1 MSQKRVLLISDQS
14 LFGSGVL
21 NLLEGQKDQLLIEKV
36 PDVRTAIQVSG
47 SLKPEVVIFFKEQG
61 VPEDEAL
68 LQELISKHHA
78 RVIHCTL
85 EANQLTI
92 YDKTSIKNVTVE
104 DLMAAVMK

>member
-1 MSQKRVLLISDQS
+1 MARKRILLIAGQS

-21 NLLEGQKDQLLIEKV
+21 NLLEGEKDQLEIEKV
-36 PDVRTAIQVSG
+36 PDLKSAIDISG
-47 SLKPEVVIFFKEQG
+47 TFKPEVVIFFKEKG
-61 VPEDEAL
+61 APEDEGL

-104 DLMAAVMK
+104 DLMSAVLK